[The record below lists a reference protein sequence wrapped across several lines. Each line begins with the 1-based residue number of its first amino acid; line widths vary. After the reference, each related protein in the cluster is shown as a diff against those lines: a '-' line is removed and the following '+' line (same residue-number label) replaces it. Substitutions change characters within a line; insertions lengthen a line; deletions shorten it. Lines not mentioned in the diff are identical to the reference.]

1 MKNILYV
8 AVVALGLGAVSCSSD
23 DNEAYVEPVFP
34 DNVATYDIRPDEVD
48 ELTFDANL
56 NWVLTSDKQW
66 MKFRDGEGNSVQHL
80 QGKAGE
86 KLAVEFTVTDG
97 AQDFVEDVATVL
109 LRMGGKEQPI
119 AKVTRAAK
127 ERIVIMYKAAG
138 KEFEEITELI
148 DEEFDSQKM
157 ALIGFSANFDWKID
171 MTSLPSWIT
180 EDENRTFRIK
190 NLSGEAGQAVD
201 INRVAAI
208 DVALEERYTDREGYI
223 TVRDMN
229 SDYTHQFRIYAPAIE
244 EGKIQWIGNVTEL
257 KRGFLWDDKGNQLK
271 KSLASNEVTWL
282 DTPVVCHVVIRN
294 NDFTPH
300 FVEWDAAT
308 KTAIELSPE
317 ESWVKVVKQEK
328 GLLTLAAENNPV
340 RGNYRKMIM
349 FLLPK
354 GVDVDDFTSC
364 FTETGGYLFD
374 ASSYGISLEQYGLL
388 GGFALGERIQN
399 GYRYEFSMIEEA
411 KEIADKTEIVEK
423 LNLVQPNNI
432 YEYTVSKEDWDSGK
446 DLGIAP
452 LSLIENWSQYK
463 LYNSRFE
470 CMDSKPVGWSTA
482 SSWSRM
488 GAYSDN
494 VYTYFLR
501 LSNRLPYDD
510 IADDCLYIVF
520 YNGINDKDLG
530 TIVIRKK

>member
-8 AVVALGLGAVSCSSD
+8 AIVALGLGAASCSSD
-23 DNEAYVEPVFP
+23 DKEVYVDPVFP
-34 DNVATYDIRPDEVD
+34 DNVATYDIRPDEVG
-48 ELTFDANL
+48 ELTFDANI
-56 NWVLTSDKQW
+56 NWVLASDKQW
-66 MKFRDGEGNSVQHL
+66 MKFQDENGNNVQHL

-86 KLAVEFTVTDG
+86 KLAVKFTVTDG

-119 AKVTRAAK
+119 AKVVRAAK
-127 ERIVIMYKAAG
+127 ERIVTMYKAVG
-138 KEFEEITELI
+138 KEPEEITELI
-148 DEEFDSQKM
+148 DEEFDSQKID
-157 ALIGFSANFDWKID
+157 LIGFSANFDWKVDIN
-171 MTSLPSWIT
+171 SLPSWIT
-180 EDENRTFRIK
+180 EDENRTFRLK
-190 NLSGEAGQAVD
+190 NLSGEAGQVVD
-201 INRVAAI
+201 FSRMAAI

-257 KRGFLWDDKGNQLK
+257 KSGFLWDDKGNQLK

-282 DTPVVCHVVIRN
+282 DIPVVCHVVIRN

-308 KTAIELSPE
+308 RTAIELTPE
-317 ESWVKVVKQEK
+317 ESWAKVVKQEK
-328 GLLTLAAENNPV
+328 GVLTLAAQSNPV
-340 RGNYRKMIM
+340 RGNYRKLTM

-354 GVDVDDFTSC
+354 GVEVDDFTSY
-364 FTETGGYLFD
+364 FTEAGGYLFD
-374 ASSYGISLEQYGLL
+374 PGSYGIGLEQYGLL
-388 GGFALGERIQN
+388 GGFALGERVQN
-399 GYRYEFSMIEEA
+399 GYRYEFSTIEEA
-411 KEIADKTEIVEK
+411 KEMMDKTEIVEK

-432 YEYTVSKEDWDSGK
+432 YEYTISEEEWNSNK

-452 LSLIENWSQYK
+452 LSLIENWSQCK

-470 CMDSKPVGWSTA
+470 SLDSKPEGWSTA
-482 SSWSRM
+482 SSWQRM
-488 GAYSDN
+488 GAYMDN
-494 VYTYFLR
+494 TYTYFLR
-501 LSNRLPYDD
+501 LSNRLPYAD
-510 IADDCLYIVF
+510 IADDCLYLVF
-520 YNGINDKDLG
+520 YNGINNKDLG